1 MYWSQIQQ
9 DQRSCL
15 SGETLGHAESDTKP
29 TNISIN
35 ESVCQL
41 NSYDISTSNSNLRK
55 CMQEPKWINR
65 QSRLRGQ
72 TDDIW
77 QRGGTIQ
84 GPYVGSGSAAFSL
97 PTPQSRRVRPT
108 GRLCLEDHV
117 PPTGFRLQARFRA
130 TTVTR
135 VCWLEVTLVTIVNIV
150 RVFG

>member
-55 CMQEPKWINR
+55 CMQEPK
-65 QSRLRGQ
+65 
-72 TDDIW
+72 
-77 QRGGTIQ
+77 
-84 GPYVGSGSAAFSL
+84 
-97 PTPQSRRVRPT
+97 
-108 GRLCLEDHV
+108 
-117 PPTGFRLQARFRA
+117 
-130 TTVTR
+130 
-135 VCWLEVTLVTIVNIV
+135 
-150 RVFG
+150 